1 MAGSITLLTRPGCE
15 LCHEAHARLRPW
27 AARLRLDV
35 REVDIDGDRD
45 LTRTFGLR
53 IPVFLDERGRV
64 LAEGR
69 IGGRAS
75 AFAALRARLGR
86 RPAE

>member
-15 LCHEAHARLRPW
+15 LCHEALGHLRPW
-27 AARLRLDV
+27 ADRLRLEV

-45 LTRTFGLR
+45 LTRQFGFR
-53 IPVFLDERGRV
+53 IPVFLDDSGRV

-69 IGGRAS
+69 IEGRQA
-75 AFAALRARLGR
+75 AVAALRARLAR
-86 RPAE
+86 SAK